1 MEKLCYKTLEETGY
15 EGYILKD
22 APERVVQFG
31 EGNFLRAFV
40 DYWFD
45 LMNEKGGFNGKIVV
59 VTPRDQRGRSRNNVE
74 IFNSQ
79 DGLYTLYLQ
88 GRQDGKKLRRRRV
101 ISSISRCMN
110 PYESFSDFLAL
121 ARNPEI
127 EFIVSNTTEAGIC
140 YDPDTSFDQAPP
152 HSYPGKIVRFL
163 YERWTAKLPG
173 VSILA
178 CELIDHNGDELKRI
192 CLRHIDEW
200 GLGAEFRAWVENEN
214 LFCSSL
220 VDRIVPGY
228 PSGEAEALNEEN
240 GYKDRLL
247 NAGELFGLWVIE
259 GPETLAKKL
268 PIAASG
274 LADNILVVPDH
285 TPYKQRKVRILN
297 GAHTS
302 FVPGAYLAGQDIV
315 RDCMQDGTIS
325 GFMNSCIYN
334 EIIPTLDLP
343 VEELKAFA
351 SSVLDRFA
359 NPYIDHKLTDICLN
373 STSKWKARVLP
384 SVKEYLKRFGKLPL
398 GLCSGFAFYAAFYRG
413 TELTADGMVGHREGN
428 DYLIKDDKAVLDFYL
443 AHRDDCPEDYIHA
456 VCKNTAFWGEDLSLI
471 PGFEE
476 TVLNAY
482 TQYLSDGTLAVMRR
496 CIRY

>member
-1 MEKLCYKTLEETGY
+1 MDKLCYKTLEEQGY
-15 EGYILKD
+15 DGYILKG

-45 LMNEKGGFNGKIVV
+45 LMNERGGFNGKIVV

-74 IFNSQ
+74 IFNNQ
-79 DGLYTLYLQ
+79 DSLYTLYLQ
-88 GRQDGKKLRRRRV
+88 GQQDGEKKRQKRV

-110 PYESFSDFLAL
+110 PYESFEEFLAL

-127 EFIVSNTTEAGIC
+127 EFVVSNTTEAGIV
-140 YDPDTSFDQAPP
+140 YDPDTRFEQEPP

-163 YERWTAKLPG
+163 YERWTCGLPG
-173 VSILA
+173 VAILA

-192 CLRHIDEW
+192 CLQHIEEW
-200 GLGAEFRAWVENEN
+200 GLDETFKAWVENDN

-228 PSGEAEALNEEN
+228 PAADAETLNAEN
-240 GYKDRLL
+240 GYEDKLL

-259 GPETLAKKL
+259 GPEWLAEKL
-268 PIAASG
+268 PIEKSG
-274 LADNILVVPDH
+274 LCDHILIVRDH
-285 TPYKQRKVRILN
+285 TPYTRRKVRILN

-302 FVPGAYLAGQDIV
+302 FASGAYLAGQNIV
-315 RDCMQDGTIS
+315 RKCMQDEIILS
-325 GFMNSCIYN
+325 FMNSCIYN

-343 VEELKAFA
+343 ADDLKAFA

-384 SVKEYLKRFGKLPL
+384 SLKEYLKRYGKLPA
-398 GLCSGFAFYAAFYRG
+398 GLAASYAFYAAFYHG
-413 TELTADGMVGHREGN
+413 TELTPDGMIGHRDGN
-428 DYLIKDDKAVLDFYL
+428 DYLIKDDKAVLDFFL
-443 AHRDDCPEDYIHA
+443 AHKDDSPEGYIHA
-456 VCKNTAFWGEDLSLI
+456 ICSNESFWGEDLSAI
-471 PGFEE
+471 PDFEAKVTE
-476 TVLNAY
+476 YYVDLLKY
-482 TQYLSDGTLAVMRR
+482 GSLYVMKS
-496 CIRY
+496 CLY